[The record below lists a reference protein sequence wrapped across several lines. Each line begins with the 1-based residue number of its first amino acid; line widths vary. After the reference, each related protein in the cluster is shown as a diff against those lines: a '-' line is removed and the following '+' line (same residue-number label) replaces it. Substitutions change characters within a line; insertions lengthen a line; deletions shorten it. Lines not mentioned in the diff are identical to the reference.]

1 MRYMSELLCYL
12 VKAQL
17 SWHQLVYQRVCERM
31 AEQKSEC
38 CIINNATSEMGN
50 RANKLN
56 SQLTWKNFS
65 IHRPIYSHLISPAEL
80 DYSIICHL
88 QPGRWSARSAL
99 RYRLLSLFNK
109 LTKWKSIG
117 VSIHILG
124 YVWHCL
130 AHLQ

>member
-12 VKAQL
+12 VKAAIMVL
-17 SWHQLVYQRVCERM
+17 GARLYQRVCERM
-31 AEQKSEC
+31 AEQTSEW

-65 IHRPIYSHLISPAEL
+65 IHRPISFPISPAEL

-88 QPGRWSARSAL
+88 QPGSLSARSAL
-99 RYRLLSLFNK
+99 CHRLLSLFNK